1 MSDNLVVV
9 IAPPILI
16 STVSIVIIAIL
27 VYILVKKLHML
38 RIKIDGTV
46 VTSSATNPMSDPTVV
61 DISTV
66 KRGAS
71 SSMSPS
77 RQRQIGSSPTIV
89 VIPSATHDVAIQAIG
104 GSSGVRGV
112 STSISLPRIPS
123 QSTTSEDRGYP
134 AASYITPAKKS
145 TTSGG
150 AYGEYSAAQPI
161 AQQQHTFPFSRT
173 LTDVV
178 GNSQHEYWLVSPAE
192 LVSLHDSG
200 SRQRPSVTTFS
211 APYE

>member
-1 MSDNLVVV
+1 M
-9 IAPPILI
+9 
-16 STVSIVIIAIL
+16 
-27 VYILVKKLHML
+27 
-38 RIKIDGTV
+38 KIDGNV
-46 VTSSATNPMSDPTVV
+46 VTSSAATNPMSDPTVV

-89 VIPSATHDVAIQAIG
+89 VIPSATHHDVAIQAIG